1 MSARLCVASL
11 VLAACALVIAYGI
24 GNLWGWAIL
33 IAGLGILG
41 GFGPRSLRVRFNR
54 LWLLGFVIAAAIG
67 MLSGLPA
74 LPLLVAVLASLAYWD
89 LEGFNQRLSRV
100 DPSDATRS
108 LEKSHLRRLILAL
121 SLGLV
126 VSLMALLIRIDLSMV
141 WAILLGLVIVISL
154 RLGIGALQRQK
165 STRMTP

>member
-11 VLAACALVIAYGI
+11 ILAACALVIAYGI

-41 GFGPRSLRVRFNR
+41 GFGPSSLRVRFNR
-54 LWLLGFVIAAAIG
+54 LWLLGFVIAAVNGI
-67 MLSGLPA
+67 LSGLPA
-74 LPLLVAVLASLAYWD
+74 LLLLVAVLASLAYWD

-108 LEKSHLRRLILAL
+108 LEKSHIRRLLIAL
-121 SLGLV
+121 GLGLV
-126 VSLMALLIRIDLSMV
+126 ASLIGLSIRTDLSII

-154 RLGIGALQRQK
+154 QMGIRALQYQDK
-165 STRMTP
+165 STQ

>member
-89 LEGFNQRLSRV
+89 LDGFNQRLSRV
-100 DPSDATRS
+100 DPSDATRRR
-108 LEKSHLRRLILAL
+108 KSHPALNLA
-121 SLGLV
+121 SASGLV
-126 VSLMALLIRIDLSMV
+126 
-141 WAILLGLVIVISL
+141 
-154 RLGIGALQRQK
+154 
-165 STRMTP
+165 